1 MAVRSGFLSTLEAVI
16 ASTIF
21 LLFIINAAPMF
32 TGETGQIDDMSLLSI
47 HSAMNSLD
55 RSGQLRANLTDR
67 DLEALETTLEPYA
80 APLNLAV
87 GVLYSN
93 ATTYNYS
100 GSEEV
105 TYTFENSIGQEER
118 TILRFHIDDAS
129 NLEVRLNGDVILTT
143 SSGGYD
149 EMTVTSDTI
158 SGANTITVNADSADL
173 DIVLDQY
180 RYEQSGD
187 LPTDTAIASTG
198 YHVAGYNETI
208 EPSELRVFMWQ

>member
-32 TGETGQIDDMSLLSI
+32 TGETGQVDDMSLLSI
-47 HSAMNSLD
+47 HSAMSSLD
-55 RSGQLRANLTDR
+55 SSGQLRENLTDR
-67 DLEALETTLEPYA
+67 DLDALKTALEPYA
-80 APLNLAV
+80 APLDLAV

-100 GSEEV
+100 GTGET
-105 TYTFENSIGQEER
+105 TYTFENSVGQEER
-118 TILRFHIDDAS
+118 SILRFYIDEAS

-158 SGANTITVNADSADL
+158 SGANTLAIEADSADL

-180 RYEQSGD
+180 RYEQSDD
-187 LPTDTAIASTG
+187 LPSDTAIASTG
-198 YHVAGYNETI
+198 YHIAGSNETI
-208 EPSELRVFMWQ
+208 EPTEIRVFLWQ